1 MDVSFATGNVLHLYR
16 YARRVEDD
24 DGIRTVLSV
33 AQEDGSIPLDVSAY
47 EWMEGATLPTG
58 YAPADI
64 QAMGRERYLS
74 LLSTLPTPE
83 EQLRADI
90 DYLAALQGVDL

>member
-1 MDVSFATGNVLHLYR
+1 MDLAFASGRTLHLYR

-33 AQEDGSIPLDVSAY
+33 AQEDGSIPLDVSTY
-47 EWMEGATLPTG
+47 EWMEGAVLPDG
-58 YAPADI
+58 YAPSEI
-64 QAMGRERYLS
+64 QALGRERYLS
-74 LLSTLPTPE
+74 LLSTIPTPE

-90 DYLAALQGVDL
+90 DYLAALQGVNL